1 MDSLLLSKIIYALI
15 IFIISVISGLPLAYK
30 RKKTKKSKNTDL
42 DHAHHKHCQHT
53 YKSTEQLHGHGSEVV
68 IGEALA
74 SGVFLGAGLLHM
86 LNDSARDFADIGYHY
101 PIAYLL
107 CGIVFLGLLLL
118 EHVGKEVNETS
129 GNNSTIFVLLAA
141 AMLSIHS
148 LFEGVALGIRSDTS
162 LIIIVFIAII
172 AHKWADGYSL
182 AIHIIRGKLSKAI
195 NWLLFIVFTLMTPL
209 GIFFGSYLNT
219 GLEQHNII
227 APTFSALAA
236 GTFLYIGTL
245 HGLNRAVMVERCCN
259 LHDYSYVI
267 IGFSLM
273 AIAGIWV

>member
-1 MDSLLLSKIIYALI
+1 MDSLFLSKIFYALI
-15 IFIISVISGLPLAYK
+15 IFIISVMSGLPLAYK
-30 RKKTKKSKNTDL
+30 AKKLKSTELAYSD
-42 DHAHHKHCQHT
+42 HKHCQYSHE
-53 YKSTEQLHGHGSEVV
+53 SHEQLHGHGSEFV

-182 AIHIIRGKLSKAI
+182 AIHMIRGKLGKAI
-195 NWLLFIVFTLMTPL
+195 NWLLFIIFTLMTPL

-273 AIAGIWV
+273 AIVGIWV